1 MSHFEILNIKYNINN
16 QKGRFKMNKGLNK
29 YVIKAVMN
37 DGTLK
42 YDEFYAEDYDKA
54 DDYWCEFSIEHDD
67 NIQGCKLL
75 SPKED
80 LELLS
85 ERHDFDIIRYSD
97 ITLHATI
104 KCEDELLETYF
115 DERYNKWF

>member
-1 MSHFEILNIKYNINN
+1 MSHFEVLNIKYNINN

-42 YDEFYAEDYDKA
+42 YDEIYAEDYDKA
-54 DDYWCEFSIEHDD
+54 DDYWCEFSIEYEDE
-67 NIQGCKLL
+67 IQGCKLL

-85 ERHDFDIIRYSD
+85 ERHDFDIVRYSD

>member
-1 MSHFEILNIKYNINN
+1 MSHFEVLNIKYNINN

-67 NIQGCKLL
+67 NIQ
-75 SPKED
+75 
-80 LELLS
+80 ELLS
-85 ERHDFDIIRYSD
+85 ERHDFQIVRYSD